1 MATLEEQRR
10 ASGQAMQDARRANG
24 QRIEAERRAIG
35 NRMIEERTGKS
46 VANDINRLTT
56 PPRQRK
62 TLRTIQPVGG
72 IPAGRGRADYK
83 APASAAGGGI
93 ASPLTEVT
101 RTEGGQVAPDR
112 DYWPSIN
119 MYSSDGLMTFKLA
132 AIKQANFTDANGA
145 AIAINYA
152 EVPE

>member
-35 NRMIEERTGKS
+35 NRMIEERTGKA
-46 VANDINRLTT
+46 VADDINRLTT

-83 APASAAGGGI
+83 APANSSTAGI
-93 ASPLTEVT
+93 ASPITE
-101 RTEGGQVAPDR
+101 PDYAER
-112 DYWPSIN
+112 EFWASGLV
-119 MYSSDGLMTFKLA
+119 SSDGLFFLPAVKKIVA
-132 AIKQANFTDANGA
+132 QDANA
-145 AIAINYA
+145 A
-152 EVPE
+152 EVIFEYAQPVTA

>member
-46 VANDINRLTT
+46 VADDINRLTA

-72 IPAGRGRADYK
+72 IAAGRGRADYK
-83 APASAAGGGI
+83 APTNSSTAGI
-93 ASPLTEVT
+93 ASPLTEKTKVVSGKT
-101 RTEGGQVAPDR
+101 VPDNEL
-112 DYWPSIN
+112 WPAG
-119 MYSSDGLMTFKLA
+119 YPSSDGLFMLPAWKTL
-132 AIKQANFTDANGA
+132 NFTDANGA
-145 AIAINYA
+145 EVVFEYA
-152 EVPE
+152 NPAGVAV